1 MYEPRNGKRK
11 EEIKITEAG
20 GRFQKTLGVWNH
32 SYFLGCLTKS
42 SAYALSMIR
51 RKEKLI
57 KCDRIKFK
65 QSKKKILKAL
75 WLLKTVLFLL

>member
-1 MYEPRNGKRK
+1 MYEARNGKRK
-11 EEIKITEAG
+11 EEIKITETG

-57 KCDRIKFK
+57 KCDRIRFK
-65 QSKKKILKAL
+65 QSKKGNLKSTVTV
-75 WLLKTVLFLL
+75 KTVLFLL